1 MSNFSH
7 VFMWQ
12 MYPES
17 ELCFKKWKDIFYND
31 EIKQW
36 EDSVLKLQAE
46 KVIDSI
52 YNSRH

>member
-31 EIKQW
+31 EIKQLAKLPF
-36 EDSVLKLQAE
+36 ENLKT
-46 KVIDSI
+46 
-52 YNSRH
+52 